1 MGRKL
6 DSVRPTKSPTAGN
19 RFTSFTTTEIP
30 PSSVETTPDQ
40 TTEIYNFFG
49 NSTDFHVLDSTVAKT
64 DTTKALPLVSY
75 STVIGKFIY
84 LYV

>member
-6 DSVRPTKSPTAGN
+6 DSVRPTISPTGN

-30 PSSVETTPDQ
+30 PSSFETLPDQ

-49 NSTDFHVLDSTVAKT
+49 NSTDFHVLDSTIAKS
-64 DTTKALPLVSY
+64 DTTKALPVVSY
-75 STVIGKFIY
+75 STVIGKF
-84 LYV
+84 L